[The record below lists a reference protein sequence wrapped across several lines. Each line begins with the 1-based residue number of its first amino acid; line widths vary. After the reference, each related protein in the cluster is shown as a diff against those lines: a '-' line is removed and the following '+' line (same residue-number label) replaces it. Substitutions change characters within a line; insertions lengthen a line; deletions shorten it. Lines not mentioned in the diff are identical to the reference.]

1 MANEFGLFWDSINH
15 DRLYNAASFEEWLR
29 KFFTTGVFEGECV
42 VTANGGM
49 NLAVSAG
56 YSNLDGKVK
65 FFDTPTYLSL
75 SPAHGQ
81 YPRIDTVVI
90 ERNDTDREITMKVV
104 TGTYSGTNPVA
115 PAPVRENGI
124 YQIVLAQIRVNAGAT
139 EITPI
144 NITDTRPNKNLC
156 GIVAGTVEEIN
167 FESIQNQFND
177 WFEHYREE
185 LETDPAAHL
194 QNQVD
199 DLRATKQDNVTGAA
213 TTILDNNLTANRAL
227 VSNSSGKVGVSG
239 TITAT
244 ELGYLDG
251 VTSSVQNQLNAKI
264 PYKAFEVQPNTT
276 DFNTLIPSGADTFR
290 FDRVN
295 VPEGAYQNQPQYFAT
310 SKNWS
315 IITFST
321 ISTNYI
327 HQFAFTTAN
336 SREYMFER
344 VCIGGTWKSWSS
356 IRPDDYVSQD
366 QNDREWLA
374 HDFDTIPDRKL
385 TSILYQATITVEAN
399 SAKTLKASELNNQ
412 TAGIGGTYSNIWVCQ
427 YQDTGGAMVHYD
439 TTAVAIRRCSTN
451 NQNVFLTGY
460 NLNASGTQNFITVR
474 NVSNSQVTCTLNLEV
489 VYAGAYTTNIS

>member
-56 YSNLDGKVK
+56 YSNLEGKVK

-199 DLRATKQDNVTGAA
+199 DLKLGYEELSTSKQDNVTGAA
-213 TTILDNNLTANRAL
+213 TTILENDLTANRVL

-239 TITAT
+239 TITPT

-251 VTSSVQNQLNAKI
+251 VTSNVQTQISERI
-264 PYKAFEVQPNTT
+264 PYEAFEVQPNTT
-276 DFNTLIPSGADTFR
+276 DFDTLIPSKADTIR

-295 VPEGAYQNQPQYFAT
+295 VPAATNQGQPEILTT

-315 IITFST
+315 IITFSSVSVSYLWQIAIAQINAT
-321 ISTNYI
+321 RNIMYMRYRNGGSWKNWQKFMTYEVTMGESASLISAATEPFYVKNTYTNKI
-327 HQFAFTTAN
+327 ELIGDMVSFQLNVEF
-336 SREYMFER
+336 
-344 VCIGGTWKSWSS
+344 GGTARSAGEYQIGTVPSNYA
-356 IRPDDYVSQD
+356 PT
-366 QNDREWLA
+366 NDV
-374 HDFDTIPDRKL
+374 
-385 TSILYQATITVEAN
+385 TV
-399 SAKTLKASELNNQ
+399 
-412 TAGIGGTYSNIWVCQ
+412 NI
-427 YQDTGGAMVHYD
+427 AP
-439 TTAVAIRRCSTN
+439 
-451 NQNVFLTGY
+451 NV
-460 NLNASGTQNFITVR
+460 VK
-474 NVSNSQVTCTLNLEV
+474 SNSK
-489 VYAGAYTTNIS
+489 VYIKINQAGKILLGNFTDMAYEGIRVSMVYPLKYSLR